1 MKNYKFTIN
10 GNKYSVDVADIEDNK
25 AQIELNGTP
34 YTVELDMPNLNV
46 PRPVATPKVVK
57 ITAPPAPKAAAATA
71 SVPPAQ
77 TAPSGSLAVKSPLPG
92 TVLDIFVRQGDKVK
106 SGQHIILLEAM
117 KMENNIDA
125 PKDGTISSIRV
136 QRNDSVMEGD
146 LLLTIE

>member
-25 AQIELNGTP
+25 AQIELNGTS
-34 YTVELDMPNLNV
+34 YTVELDMPNLRI
-46 PRPVATPKVVK
+46 PRPTATPKVVK
-57 ITAPPAPKAAAATA
+57 ITAPVAPKAAAATTTI
-71 SVPPAQ
+71 PPAQ
-77 TAPSGSLAVKSPLPG
+77 TAPTNALPLKSPLPG
-92 TVLDIFVRQGDKVK
+92 TILDIFVREGDKVK

-125 PKDGTISSIRV
+125 PKDGTITSINV
-136 QRNDSVMEGD
+136 QRNDSVMEDD